1 MQSCYQVCQQTC
13 AKQQV
18 VVNGEACKSYGTWV
32 AGPAEAKK
40 ACELTMVSWT
50 LLLLL
55 LLMLLLMLLLIT
67 AAATAVACLLVT
79 AAADAWV
86 RAQPVHHP
94 SCQHC

>member
-50 LLLLL
+50 
-55 LLMLLLMLLLIT
+55 
-67 AAATAVACLLVT
+67 
-79 AAADAWV
+79 
-86 RAQPVHHP
+86 QP
-94 SCQHC
+94 SCCCCCCCCCCCGCGC